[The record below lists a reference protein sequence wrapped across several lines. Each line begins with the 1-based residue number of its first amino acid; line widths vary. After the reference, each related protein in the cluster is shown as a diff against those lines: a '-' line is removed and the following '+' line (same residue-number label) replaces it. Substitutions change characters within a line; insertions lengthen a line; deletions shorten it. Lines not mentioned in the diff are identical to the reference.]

1 MEGEMKNLLE
11 NGINAKN
18 SLKDELT
25 EVIKVREYLTKL
37 KQENVIASRFW
48 MKMTAN
54 ILEEKKNYS

>member
-1 MEGEMKNLLE
+1 MKNLLE